1 MCMGVCVCVWGGG
14 GYVCVCVCVCVFVF
28 IFFNLHVLVYTIL
41 WFNYNVMD
49 VVNVDSDAT
58 NEFLPK
64 DNEDSLN

>member
-1 MCMGVCVCVWGGG
+1 MCVSV
-14 GYVCVCVCVCVFVF
+14 YVCAYVFVF

-49 VVNVDSDAT
+49 VANVVSDAT
-58 NEFLPK
+58 NEFLPE